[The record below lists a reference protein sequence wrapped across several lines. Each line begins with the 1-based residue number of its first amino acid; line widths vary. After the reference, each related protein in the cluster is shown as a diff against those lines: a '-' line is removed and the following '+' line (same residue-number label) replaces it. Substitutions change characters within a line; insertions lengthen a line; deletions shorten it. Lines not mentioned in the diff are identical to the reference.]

1 MLYVFG
7 ILAALCA
14 PASAQEAGQPDPRL
28 VSCIAHIVYGE
39 ARSEPIEGQYM
50 VAWSLI
56 FRAAV
61 NQPDF
66 GGSDICD
73 VAYKYKSSRNRWQY
87 DGAKTA
93 PKDNRAWY
101 VSLYV
106 ATMTL
111 MGQGEPNLPIMYFC
125 APGSCKWHERDA
137 VYVGQVGGHRFYLD
151 PRFPAIVEASA
162 Q

>member
-1 MLYVFG
+1 MRIPLV
-7 ILAALCA
+7 LAALLALCV
-14 PASAQEAGQPDPRL
+14 PASAQEVDPRL

-39 ARSEPIEGQYM
+39 ARDEPIEGQYM

-73 VAYKYKSSRNRWQY
+73 VAYKYRSSGNRWQY
-87 DGAKTA
+87 DGAKIA

-111 MGQGEPNLPIMYFC
+111 LGQCEPNLPIMYLR
-125 APGSCKWHERDA
+125 APGACKWHDKDA

-151 PRFPAIVEASA
+151 PRFPAFTEASVR
-162 Q
+162 